1 MGRSMMGTIDA
12 GRGPH
17 SLVTTLAASRVG
29 GRGTVIPFLL
39 GTAVGGV
46 AGAVVG
52 SLLGDHVVHLVSGMV
67 GVVDRRSGDE
77 EPRFDL
83 LLQ

>member
-1 MGRSMMGTIDA
+1 MMGTINA
-12 GRGPH
+12 GHGPN
-17 SLVTTLAASRVG
+17 SLVATLAASRVG
-29 GRGTVIPFLL
+29 GRGAVIPFLL
-39 GTAVGGV
+39 GTAFGGV

-52 SLLGDHVVHLVSGMV
+52 SLLSDHVVHLVSGMV
-67 GVVDRRSGDE
+67 GVVDRRSADD